1 MRYTLSTNDEQ
12 GIIGIQIARWEKE
25 GKLVVVEKSE
35 TLVEI
40 QARLD
45 KVASAL
51 AILKKVG
58 YNSEVMLLYLR
69 EKTHIGKGD
78 IQKILFAQE
87 QFLKQA
93 GALR

>member
-87 QFLKQA
+87 QFLKQV